1 MSERKHLPLYG
12 PGPAFMVFS
21 VVLSVSCILLS
32 WLEALSFGRLEVL
45 RTPLTIV
52 GILALVFGWY
62 LNYSAKKK
70 SRLFEM
76 VAENRLITTGVYGIV
91 RNPVYSAMLLM
102 NFGIVCLLDNLVLFA
117 SPLLCWG
124 FETVV
129 LKRTEEQWL
138 AELYGEEYR
147 AYCERVNRLI
157 PWFPKGQ

>member
-12 PGPAFMVFS
+12 PGPVIMGFS
-21 VVLSVSCILLS
+21 VVLSVACIFLS
-32 WLEALSFGRLEVL
+32 RLEALSFGRIGAL
-45 RTPLTIV
+45 RISLKII
-52 GILALVFGWY
+52 GILALV
-62 LNYSAKKK
+62 
-70 SRLFEM
+70 
-76 VAENRLITTGVYGIV
+76 
-91 RNPVYSAMLLM
+91 
-102 NFGIVCLLDNLVLFA
+102 A